1 MPNKS
6 VKKRNAREK
15 ETSQKPLAPNK
26 LLLLVTVVPRRK
38 AEFFL
43 DLLQSFEVN
52 LQMEVSAFG
61 TASSFGLL
69 NSDREKQALFSVIR
83 QDMAQQALQELE
95 KKFST
100 IRGGKGIAFIVPMT
114 STVGVAVYKFLSN
127 KQ

>member
-61 TASSFGLL
+61 SASSFGLL

-100 IRGGKGIAFIVPMT
+100 IRGGKGIAFTVPMT

>member
-69 NSDREKQALFSVIR
+69 NSDREKQALFSVVR

-100 IRGGKGIAFIVPMT
+100 IRGGKGIAFTVPMT

>member
-95 KKFST
+95 KKFSI
-100 IRGGKGIAFIVPMT
+100 IRGGKGIAFTIPMT

>member
-43 DLLQSFEVN
+43 DLMQSFEVN

-69 NSDREKQALFSVIR
+69 NAVREKQALFSVIR

-100 IRGGKGIAFIVPMT
+100 IRGGKGIAFTIPMT

>member
-69 NSDREKQALFSVIR
+69 NSDREKQALFSVVR

-100 IRGGKGIAFIVPMT
+100 IRGGKGIAFTIPMT

>member
-100 IRGGKGIAFIVPMT
+100 IRGGKGMAFTVPMT

>member
-15 ETSQKPLAPNK
+15 DTSQKPLAPNK

-100 IRGGKGIAFIVPMT
+100 IRGGKGIAFTVPMT

>member
-15 ETSQKPLAPNK
+15 ETSQKPVAPNK

-100 IRGGKGIAFIVPMT
+100 IRGGKGIAFTVPMT